1 MAKLDAIIKKLQ
13 KAILSKRLVIKIST
27 SQFYSKDQD
36 RMITM
41 TTLSTPTL
49 QMSQRTRTWKVKDY
63 EILRTAS
70 QVDVVMCLKDI
81 WETVERWD

>member
-1 MAKLDAIIKKLQ
+1 MAKLNAIIKKLQ

-49 QMSQRTRTWKVKDY
+49 QMSQRTRTWKIKDY
-63 EILRTAS
+63 EILRTSS

>member
-1 MAKLDAIIKKLQ
+1 MAKLNAIIKKLQ
-13 KAILSKRLVIKIST
+13 KAILSKHLVIKIST
-27 SQFYSKDQD
+27 SQD